1 MRTTLVKTI
10 LIGLCL
16 ARIAGMSEATPLKK
30 ERRIVLIA
38 GPITGH
44 DKYTHEYE
52 KNVILIKQLLDTSP
66 NLKGVHTE
74 AYFKGWVPDDSLLDT
89 ADTIVFVTDGGDHR
103 EADHPLYVG
112 DHLKTLEKQ
121 MNRGCGVV
129 MFHWSTFHAN
139 RLHDKITEWV
149 GGYFDYE
156 TGNTPNRWYSAIQ
169 TWNAE
174 TALPNPE
181 HPICRG
187 VHPFTQPEEFYYN
200 MRFRDND
207 ERVTP
212 IITTQPPNTSQQYP
226 VGWAVQRKN
235 GGRGFGFTGGHFYKN
250 WWNPDFRKMILN
262 AIVWTAGVEIP
273 EAGVASKLEAPIK
286 TLILTGYNHPA
297 HEWRTTTAA
306 LILALEQD
314 PRLTVDVTENIED
327 LATRKMDDYELLV
340 LNYNNWDRK
349 GLSESAKANLVNYLK
364 RGKGLTLVHFAAS
377 GFNYTLPN
385 KESEWTE
392 FRTKIAARSWMHDA
406 DSGHDSYA
414 PFTVTPIASRHPITQ
429 GLASFETQD
438 ELYFNQK
445 GTVSAEPLATAHS
458 KKTGKDEPMAW
469 AYRYGKGRIFETVL
483 GHSAVSVR
491 YAGALIRRGSLWAL
505 RRPNLTFDPPTSLM
519 ENALFRNGSPW
530 TLEKSL
536 QSAPKSTAIRLIHNA
551 PLLEPKGKAPQIDKK
566 TSQDWA
572 NVGNDKGGTRFST
585 LKQINTKNVQKLKV
599 AWTFD
604 MGEGAGGSTI
614 ECAPIVVDGVMYITT
629 AKLKIVALN
638 AATGDEIW
646 RYDPHSG
653 GVNRGVAYWSDGKS
667 NGERR
672 ILMGTPDGR
681 LISLNAKTGSLD
693 SRFAQGGTLDLRKG
707 LDRDITGMGYGVT
720 SAPAIFENIVILGFV
735 NTESQ
740 PGAPGDVRAF
750 DVRTGKEVWKFH
762 TVPRPGEIGNDTW
775 EGDSWKDRSGTNPWA
790 GYTID
795 AKRGIVFA
803 GVGSATSDF
812 YGADRKGANLFAN
825 CVLAL
830 DARTGR
836 YLWHFQT
843 VHHDLWDHDNP
854 CPPVLV
860 TVNRGGKKIDAVAQ
874 VTKTGFCYI
883 LDRVTG
889 KPLFD
894 VREVPAPASDIPG
907 ESASPTQP
915 EPVAPPPFS
924 RLEFTDADV
933 TNISPEATQYVKEQL
948 KKLRYGKKYYPP
960 TVEGTVTT
968 PGFHGGATWSGASF
982 DPTTGLLY
990 VNTNNVPWITKMN
1003 PDGKGN
1009 FNFDGYN
1016 RFLDQ
1021 SGYPAIKPPWGNL
1034 TAIDVSKGTFAWQ
1047 VVLGT
1052 YPELIAK
1059 GIPPTGTEN
1068 FGGSVVTA
1076 GGLVFIAATKD
1087 EMFHA
1092 FDKMTGKTLWEYQLP
1107 FGGYCAPSVYMVNGK
1122 QYVTIGAGGGG
1133 KLGTKSGDMFVTFA
1147 LSGE

>member
-1 MRTTLVKTI
+1 MRAPRVTTI
-10 LIGLCL
+10 LIGICFALSSGISQ
-16 ARIAGMSEATPLKK
+16 ASAPKK
-30 ERRIVLIA
+30 ERRVILIA

-44 DKYTHEYE
+44 DKHAHEYE
-52 KNVILIKQLLDTSP
+52 KSVTLIKQLLDASP
-66 NLKGVHTE
+66 NLKGVRTE
-74 AYFKGWVPDDSLLDT
+74 AYYKGWVPDDAILDK
-89 ADTIVFVTDGGDHR
+89 ADTIVFITDGGDHR

-112 DHLKTLEKQ
+112 DRLKTLEKQ

-129 MFHWSTFHAN
+129 MYHWSTFHPA

-156 TGNTPNRWYSAIQ
+156 TGSAPNHWRSAIQ

-187 VHPFTQPEEFYYN
+187 VNPFTQPEEFYYN

-207 ERVTP
+207 DRLTP
-212 IITTQPPNTSQQYP
+212 ILATQPPNTSQSYP

-235 GGRGFGFTGGHFYKN
+235 GGRGFGFTGGHFYKD
-250 WWNPDFRKMILN
+250 WWNADFRKLILN
-262 AIVWTAGVEIP
+262 AIVWTAGAEVP
-273 EAGVASKLEAPIK
+273 EGGVNSKLEPPFK

-306 LILALEQD
+306 LILSLEQD
-314 PRLTVDVTENIED
+314 PRLAVDVTENIED
-327 LATRKMDDYELLV
+327 LATKKIDDYELLV

-349 GLSESAKANLVNYLK
+349 GLSEQAKMNLTNYLK
-364 RGKGLTLVHFAAS
+364 RGKGLALVHFAAS
-377 GFNYTLPN
+377 AFNYTLPD
-385 KESEWTE
+385 KTSEWTE
-392 FRTKIAARSWMHDA
+392 FRTKIAARAWMHDA
-406 DSGHDSYA
+406 DSGHDAFA
-414 PFTVTPIASRHPITQ
+414 PFTVNIAAKRHPITQ
-429 GLASFETQD
+429 GLAPFETQD

-445 GTVSAEPLATAHS
+445 GTIVADPLVTARS
-458 KKTGKDEPMAW
+458 QKTGKDEPLAW
-469 AYRYGKGRIFETVL
+469 AYNYGKGRIFETVL
-483 GHSAVSVR
+483 GHSELSVR
-491 YAGALIRRGSLWAL
+491 RAGALIRRGSLWAM

-519 ENALFRNGSPW
+519 ENALFRNGSSW
-530 TLEKSL
+530 TVEKSL
-536 QSAPKSTAIRLIHNA
+536 QAAPKATKTLLIHNA
-551 PLLEPKGKAPQIDKK
+551 PHSAPKGKAPQIDRAA
-566 TSQDWA
+566 SQDWA
-572 NVGNDKGGTRFST
+572 NVGHDKGGSRYSP
-585 LKQINTKNVQKLKV
+585 LKQISAKNVQKLKV

-604 MGEGAGGSTI
+604 MGEGGGGSTI
-614 ECAPIVVDGVMYITT
+614 ECAPIVVDGVMYVTT

-638 AATGDEIW
+638 ATNGDEIW
-646 RYDPHSG
+646 RYDTHSG
-653 GVNRGVAYWSDGKS
+653 GVNRGVAYWSDGKPD
-667 NGERR
+667 GERR

-707 LDRDITGMGYGVT
+707 LDRDITGQNYGVT
-720 SAPAIFENIVILGFV
+720 SAPAIFENIVVVGII

-750 DVRTGKEVWKFH
+750 DVRTGKEVWRFH
-762 TVPRPGEIGNDTW
+762 TVPRPGEKGNETW
-775 EGDSWKDRSGTNPWA
+775 EGDSWKDRSGTNPWS

-795 AKRGIVFA
+795 AKRGILFA
-803 GVGSATSDF
+803 GLGSATSDF

-830 DARTGR
+830 DARTGK

-854 CPPVLV
+854 CPPVLI

-894 VREVPAPASDIPG
+894 VKEVPAPPSDVPG
-907 ESASPTQP
+907 ERAYPTQP

-933 TNISPEATQYVKEQL
+933 TNISPEATQEIRERL
-948 KKLRYGKKYYPP
+948 KKLRYGKKYLPP
-960 TVEGTVTT
+960 TLEGTVTT

-990 VNTNNVPWITKMN
+990 VNTNNVPWITKLN
-1003 PDGKGN
+1003 PDGKGGY
-1009 FNFDGYN
+1009 NFDGYN
-1016 RFLDQ
+1016 RFTDS

-1034 TAIDVSKGTFAWQ
+1034 TAIDASKGTFAWQ

-1059 GIPPTGTEN
+1059 GLPPTGTEN
-1068 FGGSVVTA
+1068 FGGTLVTA

-1087 EMFHA
+1087 EKFRA
-1092 FDKMTGKTLWEYQLP
+1092 FDKMTGKTLWEVKLP
-1107 FGGYCAPSVYMVNGK
+1107 AGGYAAPSTYMVNGK

-1133 KLGTKSGDMFVTFA
+1133 KLGTKSGDAYITFA
-1147 LSGE
+1147 LSDE